1 MLKAWRLASGYLK
14 TVKNFKTMTKV
25 QFFYRLIYGCAVGA
39 FIALAYYLPGIGA
52 KVVCMAS
59 AGLMLYLYVRSVVVY
74 LPQQRNKL
82 KYFALH
88 AESKQIVFKPVASG
102 LYRVALVTFTYKH
115 TPEHAFTLTDAP
127 GQSGLK
133 WDKATIGALREHTGR
148 HVTTFAD
155 VTQMQAYRLI
165 KRLVKDDKSGTHIF
179 EAVYLSKAI
188 KRVQTGWRAWASGL
202 VAGVL
207 NPPPTLSGGA
217 EMPVNSLNCT
227 MVFAL
232 FSIQLPEAIN
242 VLITLVWIA
251 SKLLRYIR
259 TTAER
264 DNRLNNADAVC
275 TLVRAM
281 LQAEASGNM
290 AEADKLNERLNRLK

>member
-1 MLKAWRLASGYLK
+1 MLKAWRLASGHLK
-14 TVKNFKTMTKV
+14 TVKNFKTMTKL
-25 QFFYRLIYGCAVGA
+25 QFFYRMAYGCAVGA
-39 FIALAYYLPGIGA
+39 FFVLAYYLPGIGA
-52 KVVCMAS
+52 KVVCTAS
-59 AGLMLYLYVRSVVVY
+59 AGLSCWLFVRSIIIY
-74 LPQQRNKL
+74 LPAQRNKL

-88 AESKQIVFKPVASG
+88 AESKQVVFKPVASG

-148 HVTTFAD
+148 HVTTFED

-165 KRLVKDDKSGTHIF
+165 KRLVKDDKNGTHIF

-188 KRVQTGWRAWASGL
+188 KRVQTGWLASASGL
-202 VAGVL
+202 VSAFL
-207 NPPPTLSGGA
+207 TPPPTLSGAGQMA
-217 EMPVNSLNCT
+217 ENTANCT
-227 MVFAL
+227 MVLLL
-232 FSIQLPEAIN
+232 FSMQPAEAWH
-242 VLITLVWIA
+242 VFVALAWLA
-251 SKLLRYIR
+251 SKLLQYISA
-259 TTAER
+259 TAER
-264 DNRLNNADAVC
+264 EDNIRNYDAVC

-281 LQAEASGNM
+281 LQAEAAGNM